1 MEETITLKS
10 IETKT
15 TKAGA
20 PMWTAMTSI
29 GKMSCFDKT
38 LAEQL
43 FTLVNKNLV
52 VETGMNGNYKNLIRV
67 IRLSEF
73 APIPTA
79 AQQAQVASEMP
90 MDPIRKQRL
99 TSATMLISYAKD
111 LCVAGKIE
119 VKEIDAKAKELLA
132 LYEDMLDMKFV

>member
-10 IETKT
+10 VESKN

-67 IRLSEF
+67 IKI
-73 APIPTA
+73 ADYTPIPTA
-79 AQQAQVASEMP
+79 QQQAQVASE
-90 MDPIRKQRL
+90 DPTRKQRL

-111 LCVAGKIE
+111 LCVADKIE
-119 VKEIDAKAKELLA
+119 LKDIDSKAKELLA
-132 LYEDMLDMKFV
+132 LYEEMLDIKFV